1 MFGQNLFFIDPKT
14 LEFLVRKVYAA
25 ISYNFNGKIKLR
37 RLQDIQPAFTEIE
50 LNEVIHKQNELKL
63 EKIPGSAIESE
74 RRGTLPKWDV
84 QLDSQD
90 GNVNLLEEMLSLGA
104 ADQLK
109 KA

>member
-37 RLQDIQPAFTEIE
+37 RLQDIQPAFTEVE
-50 LNEVIHKQNELKL
+50 LNEVIHKQNELQF

-74 RRGTLPKWDV
+74 RRGTLPK
-84 QLDSQD
+84 
-90 GNVNLLEEMLSLGA
+90 
-104 ADQLK
+104 
-109 KA
+109 